1 MRKILLPLLLSTAS
15 TMALADDHLYGGFEA
30 GITSLGD
37 SELNRTL
44 TGLSL
49 EDEKKMGGMGG
60 LYFGKAMGKWR
71 LEGEMAVRRNH
82 YESIDVAGGGTNSLP
97 LNERGASGKLTSTA
111 LMGNLWYRLAG
122 TDEWGF
128 YTGAGFGLAN
138 VDVNNFRTG
147 SKVII
152 DDSSWSTAGQVMAQV
167 IKSLPGGLELG
178 IGARHFRTFDNSLNT
193 PDGTA
198 GYKVR
203 NNELFARLSWKFGA
217 DEPRREPE
225 PMPAA
230 PAPRPAAQPEPVATP
245 EVVEQPAPKP
255 EPKPMPLPG
264 PFMVFFD
271 FDKADITP
279 EAARIIRE
287 AAKAFK
293 EHKAVRLLATGHT
306 DRAGTE
312 EYNARLAKRRAD
324 AVKAALMAE
333 GVAAGSIITDAKGEN
348 SPLVSTEDGVR
359 EPQNRR
365 AEIVL
370 RR

>member
-1 MRKILLPLLLSTAS
+1 MRKILLPLLLGTAS
-15 TMALADDHLYGGFEA
+15 TVAMADDHLYGGFEA
-30 GITSLGD
+30 GLSSSTD

-60 LYFGKAMGKWR
+60 LYFGKAMGR
-71 LEGEMAVRRNH
+71 LRVEGELAVRRNR
-82 YESIDVAGGGTNSLP
+82 YESIDVASGGATALP
-97 LNERGASGKLTSTA
+97 LGARGASGKLTSTA
-111 LMGNLWYRLAG
+111 LMGNVWYRLAG
-122 TDEWGF
+122 TEEWGF
-128 YTGAGFGLAN
+128 YTGAGLGVAN
-138 VDVNNFRTG
+138 IDANNYRTG

-152 DDSSWSTAGQVMAQV
+152 NDSSWSTAGQVMAQI

-178 IGARHFRTFDNSLNT
+178 LGARHFRTFDNSMNT
-193 PDGTA
+193 SDGST

-203 NNELFARLSWKFGA
+203 NNELFVRLSWKFGA
-217 DEPRREPE
+217 DEPERTPE
-225 PMPAA
+225 PMPA
-230 PAPRPAAQPEPVATP
+230 PAPKPAAQPEPVATP

-255 EPKPMPLPG
+255 EPKPVALPG

-271 FDKADITP
+271 FDKSDITSD
-279 EAARIIRE
+279 AARIIRE

-293 EHKAVRLLATGHT
+293 EHKAVRLVATGHT

-333 GVAAGSIITDAKGEN
+333 GVDASSIITDAKGES